1 MNLGWPDLIVLILL
15 VLFGTKGWRR
25 GFVDELAGFVALAI
39 AVVAAFRYDGVLDGF
54 VGHVTHLGPG
64 SSHVIGMVLYAAIV
78 YAALMMLA
86 AALSRIAR
94 LPVVGIV
101 NAAGGAAVGVFKT
114 LLALW
119 ALVYVALFFPLTPDL
134 RADLRHS
141 TSIALLESPNARV
154 DDIVKGALPWLIRPF
169 VFPIFDH
176 HRV

>member
-1 MNLGWPDLIVLILL
+1 MNFGWPDLIVLVLI
-15 VLFGTKGWRR
+15 VLFATKGWRR
-25 GFVDELAGFVALAI
+25 GFVEELAGFVALAI

-54 VGHVTHLGPG
+54 VAHVTHLGPG

-86 AALSRIAR
+86 AALNRVAK

-101 NAAGGAAVGVFKT
+101 NAAGGAAIGVFKT

-119 ALVYVALFFPLTPDL
+119 AIVYVALFFPLTRDL
-134 RADLRHS
+134 RGDLRHS
-141 TSIALLESPNARV
+141 ASIALLESPNARV
-154 DDIVKGALPWLIRPF
+154 DAVVEGTLPWIVRPF
-169 VFPIFDH
+169 VFPIFDR